1 MIILTTR
8 IKKIPIFSL
17 PRSYTVR
24 YREKGE
30 SARWE
35 YKDSPQRRLM
45 IDTLSADS
53 MYEFSV
59 RISQEENHGKW
70 SVSVFQRTPES
81 GMLSHC
87 LLRIDHGILSGDVM
101 NSDLFSREK
110 AIEIQRVVFLLE
122 FIPAEKNSVLCNHV
136 C

>member
-1 MIILTTR
+1 
-8 IKKIPIFSL
+8 
-17 PRSYTVR
+17 
-24 YREKGE
+24 
-30 SARWE
+30 
-35 YKDSPQRRLM
+35 M

-87 LLRIDHGILSGDVM
+87 LLRRR
-101 NSDLFSREK
+101 SDE
-110 AIEIQRVVFLLE
+110 
-122 FIPAEKNSVLCNHV
+122 
-136 C
+136 